1 MRPGE
6 EGKLDGGMRISV
18 KKTFHV
24 NEQTDVDL
32 LQAGASPVQPVLA
45 KVHFHPLAYTKP
57 L

>member
-45 KVHFHPLAYTKP
+45 KVHFHPLASTKP